1 MICSRREALAVLLPW
16 PGGGTGLKC
25 ASDICCVHGAR
36 AGFCPVCAGSAGFES
51 RARFLPGCRVLQGMC
66 PGGVGKIGKIPAAGQ
81 GLQLP
86 AIYYYGY

>member
-1 MICSRREALAVLLPW
+1 MICSRREALAVLPW

-66 PGGVGKIGKIPAAGQ
+66 PGGVEVSITPAAGQ